1 MTFYQEL
8 QLGQAGSKN
17 LIRACETP
25 RDRLLHTLIY
35 LFKIALTVG
44 FCFCFVTLYS
54 MAFGSANSIVGVVVL
69 LYLLV
74 FRAADLCLHIG
85 QSTALL
91 ASFLVLSAAAPHLAH
106 LAGPLPGFF
115 INLASIAFLILFG
128 CHEPRMF
135 NQSTLVLG
143 YLLLYGYD
151 VSGRDFTL
159 RLAGIAFG
167 ALLVCTVFFFRHR
180 SRSIP
185 LHIRDI
191 PVAFSLHHPRSRWQL
206 CQIFCVPLVVL
217 LAELAGLPRAM
228 WAGIAAMSVILPVAE
243 DMHYRVRR
251 RVLGNIAGVLCFVI
265 LYFLLPPSIYAFIGV
280 IGGIGVGLSAK
291 YGWQAVFNT
300 FGALAIAAEA
310 YGLKAAL
317 GLRLLQNVFGVLF
330 ALVFCL
336 LFSRML
342 ARFSAPAE
350 NG

>member
-91 ASFLVLSAAAPHLAH
+91 TSFLVLSAAAPHLAH

-167 ALLVCTVFFFRHR
+167 ALLVCTVFLFRHR

-185 LHIRDI
+185 L
-191 PVAFSLHHPRSRWQL
+191 
-206 CQIFCVPLVVL
+206 PLVVL

-228 WAGIAAMSVILPVAE
+228 WAGIAAMSVILPAAE

-350 NG
+350 NS

>member
-1 MTFYQEL
+1 M
-8 QLGQAGSKN
+8 
-17 LIRACETP
+17 
-25 RDRLLHTLIY
+25 
-35 LFKIALTVG
+35 
-44 FCFCFVTLYS
+44 
-54 MAFGSANSIVGVVVL
+54 
-69 LYLLV
+69 
-74 FRAADLCLHIG
+74 
-85 QSTALL
+85 
-91 ASFLVLSAAAPHLAH
+91 
-106 LAGPLPGFF
+106 
-115 INLASIAFLILFG
+115 
-128 CHEPRMF
+128 
-135 NQSTLVLG
+135 
-143 YLLLYGYD
+143 
-151 VSGRDFTL
+151 
-159 RLAGIAFG
+159 
-167 ALLVCTVFFFRHR
+167 
-180 SRSIP
+180 
-185 LHIRDI
+185 
-191 PVAFSLHHPRSRWQL
+191 
-206 CQIFCVPLVVL
+206 PLVVL

-228 WAGIAAMSVILPVAE
+228 WAGIAAMSVILPATE

-350 NG
+350 NS

>member
-167 ALLVCTVFFFRHR
+167 ALLVCTVFLLTAAAVFRFASAIFP
-180 SRSIP
+180 SRSPCI
-185 LHIRDI
+185 IR
-191 PVAFSLHHPRSRWQL
+191 AR
-206 CQIFCVPLVVL
+206 
-217 LAELAGLPRAM
+217 AG
-228 WAGIAAMSVILPVAE
+228 S
-243 DMHYRVRR
+243 
-251 RVLGNIAGVLCFVI
+251 
-265 LYFLLPPSIYAFIGV
+265 S
-280 IGGIGVGLSAK
+280 
-291 YGWQAVFNT
+291 
-300 FGALAIAAEA
+300 
-310 YGLKAAL
+310 
-317 GLRLLQNVFGVLF
+317 
-330 ALVFCL
+330 
-336 LFSRML
+336 
-342 ARFSAPAE
+342 ARFSACRSSCCSPSWPVCPAPC
-350 NG
+350 GQASPPCRSSFRLLRICTTGCAAVCSAILPACCASSFCIFFYRPPFTPLSA